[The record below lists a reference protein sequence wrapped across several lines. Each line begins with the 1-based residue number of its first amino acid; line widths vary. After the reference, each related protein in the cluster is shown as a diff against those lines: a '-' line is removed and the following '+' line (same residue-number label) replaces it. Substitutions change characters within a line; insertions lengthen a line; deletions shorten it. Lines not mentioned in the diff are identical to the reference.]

1 MADKNKKLKVFLVE
15 DSTLYSLML
24 DHKLQDIADYR
35 LTVFETAE
43 EALDNLYLKPDCVI
57 LDYFLPGMNGL
68 EALKKIKTQHPN
80 LPVII
85 LSSQNNVQVALDVI
99 KAGATEYFTKG
110 NLNIDDLYETINRS
124 CENKK

>member
-1 MADKNKKLKVFLVE
+1 MSQKKLKVFLIE

-24 DHKLQDIADYR
+24 EHKLQDIADYR

-43 EALDNLYLKPDCVI
+43 EGIANLYLKPDCI
-57 LDYFLPGMNGL
+57 LLDYFLPGMNGL
-68 EALKKIKTQHPN
+68 EALKKIKETQPE

-85 LSSQNNVQVALDVI
+85 LSSQNNVQVAVDVI

-110 NLNIDDLYETINRS
+110 NLNIEDLYVTINN
-124 CENKK
+124 CCLK

>member
-1 MADKNKKLKVFLVE
+1 MAAKKLKVFLVE

-24 DHKLQDIADYR
+24 DHKLQDIADYQ
-35 LTVFETAE
+35 LTIFETAE
-43 EALDNLYLKPDCVI
+43 EAIENIYLNPDCIV

-68 EALKKIKTQHPN
+68 EALKLIKSKKPR

-85 LSSQNNVQVALDVI
+85 LSSQSNVQVAADVM

-110 NLNIDDLYETINRS
+110 NLNVEDLYESINS
-124 CENKK
+124 CCENKK